1 MHMDDVPGEARGMR
15 ARADRSSL
23 PRCAGEGTAGFSAQ
37 QRATSR
43 ASRYDPRIVIST
55 KGKAMRRIIPCL
67 LGLASLAC
75 SSAAWSLD
83 INGKSIGMSIDDV
96 AKSYGKRWVCDAA
109 LSDGDKVCRKSA
121 AVDEFPRLQNE
132 NLARHHVAIAYRFHD
147 DKLVQI
153 RVSRIEKGWF
163 DDFLGALTKQ
173 YGEPKLDNGTA
184 QDKSGKS
191 FERKTARWEDGNAA
205 LRLSTNTPKPPAV
218 DLVLYD
224 AEYFAKA
231 NAAGDTGNANG
242 G

>member
-1 MHMDDVPGEARGMR
+1 
-15 ARADRSSL
+15 
-23 PRCAGEGTAGFSAQ
+23 
-37 QRATSR
+37 
-43 ASRYDPRIVIST
+43 
-55 KGKAMRRIIPCL
+55 MRRIIPCL

-109 LSDGDKVCRKSA
+109 LTDGDKVCRKSA

-132 NLARHHVAIAYRFHD
+132 NFASHHVAIAYRFHD
-147 DKLVQI
+147 DKLVQV

-173 YGEPKLDNGTA
+173 CGEPQLDNGTA

-191 FERKTARWEDGNAA
+191 FERRTARWEEGNAA

-224 AEYFAKA
+224 AAYFRTSDAPRE
-231 NAAGDTGNANG
+231 AGKTNDR
-242 G
+242 